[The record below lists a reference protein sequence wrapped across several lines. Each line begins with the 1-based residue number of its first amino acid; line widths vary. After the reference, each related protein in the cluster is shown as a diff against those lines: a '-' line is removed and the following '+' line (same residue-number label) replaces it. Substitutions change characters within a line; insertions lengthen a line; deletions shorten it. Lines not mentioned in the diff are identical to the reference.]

1 MKWFIRTTRYAIKA
15 GLFTV
20 SFQKELVSVE
30 LEYQTG
36 GVMSGLMAPGLE
48 IENIIACSV
57 ILIVL
62 VIISSRHNVL
72 DKAGII
78 AAILLGS
85 VVGFL
90 GHWTWLGILLGF
102 LASSHKVTKWRFD
115 EKAEKG
121 LCESKD
127 GHRSWGNVIAN
138 GGLPGIAAIFSFM
151 NADWDNGIWLFSA
164 AVAVATADTFASEIG
179 CLDDRVRML
188 TTMKPC
194 EAGLNGGFSPN
205 GQKAAAAGSLA
216 IAALT
221 TCAWLLSGGGAVEGL
236 ILATVVAII
245 GWLGCQVDSLLGA
258 LLENRGLMTK
268 GTVNA
273 AAITWGIAM
282 MYLYLGL
289 NWL

>member
-1 MKWFIRTTRYAIKA
+1 
-15 GLFTV
+15 
-20 SFQKELVSVE
+20 
-30 LEYQTG
+30 
-36 GVMSGLMAPGLE
+36 MSSLMTPGLE

-62 VIISSRHNVL
+62 VIVSARHKVL
-72 DKAGII
+72 DKAGIV
-78 AAILLGS
+78 AAIVLGS
-85 VVGFL
+85 VVGLL

-102 LASSHKVTKWRFD
+102 LASSHKVTKWKFA
-115 EKAEKG
+115 EKTEKG
-121 LCESKD
+121 LCESND

-138 GGLPGIAAIFSFM
+138 GGLPGLAAIFSFL
-151 NADWDNGIWLFSA
+151 NADWENGIWLFSA

-179 CLDDRVRML
+179 CLDDRVRMI
-188 TTMKPC
+188 TTMKKC
-194 EAGLNGGFSPN
+194 DAGINGGFSPN
-205 GQKAAAAGSLA
+205 GQKAAAAGSAA
-216 IAALT
+216 IALLT
-221 TCAWLLSGGGAVEGL
+221 IFAWVLTGGDFSAGL
-236 ILATVVAII
+236 ILGAVVAII

-258 LLENRGLMTK
+258 ILENRGLMTK

>member
-1 MKWFIRTTRYAIKA
+1 MQY
-15 GLFTV
+15 
-20 SFQKELVSVE
+20 E
-30 LEYQTG
+30 TG
-36 GVMSGLMAPGLE
+36 GIMSGLMTPGLE
-48 IENIIACSV
+48 TENIIACAV
-57 ILIVL
+57 ILIAL
-62 VIISSRHNVL
+62 VSVSARYNIL
-72 DKAGII
+72 DKAGIV
-78 AAILLGS
+78 AAIVLGS

-102 LASSHKVTKWRFD
+102 LAASHRVTKWKFD
-115 EKAEKG
+115 EKSEKG

-138 GGLPGIAAIFSFM
+138 GGLPGLAAIFSFL
-151 NADWDNGIWLFSA
+151 NADWENGIWLFSA

-179 CLDDRVRML
+179 CLDNRVRMI

-194 EAGLNGGFSPN
+194 KAGMNGGFSPN
-205 GQKAAAAGSLA
+205 GQLAAAVGSLA

-221 TCAWLLSGGGAVEGL
+221 IGAWLLSGGGFTTGL
-236 ILATVVAII
+236 ILASVVAII
-245 GWLGCQVDSLLGA
+245 GWLGCQVDSFLGA

-268 GTVNA
+268 GSVNA

-282 MYLYLGL
+282 MYLYLEL